1 MQLAEH
7 TWQTCHHLKIGRE
20 PGAKSKELQR

>member
-7 TWQTCHHLKIGRE
+7 TLQTCHHLKIARE
-20 PGAKSKELQR
+20 LGAKSMELQR